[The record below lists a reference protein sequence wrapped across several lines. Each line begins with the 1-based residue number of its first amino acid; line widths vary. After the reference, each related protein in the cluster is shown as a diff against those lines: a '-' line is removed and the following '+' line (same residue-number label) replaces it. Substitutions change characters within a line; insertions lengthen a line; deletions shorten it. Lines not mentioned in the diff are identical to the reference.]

1 MGTPRYTEPSPSSP
15 FRAVAPTTQGQL
27 RVLQIGDITL
37 ELDAHQVR
45 VAGRITHVPTRE
57 YQMLSMLMHNAGRV
71 VGRRELLDTLW
82 GPGHPDTINT
92 LEVHINRLRRRV
104 HIPGRPVHIR
114 TVRGVGYIFDLPDSP
129 HS

>member
-1 MGTPRYTEPSPSSP
+1 MASPHYPTPPSP
-15 FRAVAPTTQGQL
+15 FRAVVPTTQGQL

-45 VAGRITHVPTRE
+45 VAGRITHIPTRE

-71 VGRRELLDTLW
+71 VGRRELLDAFW
-82 GPGHPDTINT
+82 GSGYPDTKNS
-92 LEVHINRLRRRV
+92 LEVHILRLRRRV
-104 HIPGRPVHIR
+104 HTPGRPARIR

-129 HS
+129 TA

>member
-1 MGTPRYTEPSPSSP
+1 MGTPRYTTQSTEPP
-15 FRAVAPTTQGQL
+15 FARSLPPPKASCECCD
-27 RVLQIGDITL
+27 RYITL

-45 VAGRITHVPTRE
+45 VAGRITHIPTRE

-92 LEVHINRLRRRV
+92 LEVHINRFRRR
-104 HIPGRPVHIR
+104 IQ
-114 TVRGVGYIFDLPDSP
+114 
-129 HS
+129 